1 MINTQITRSSFFQN
15 ICIILIWITA
25 LYSAI
30 IQYMLFQVPYGMVI
44 FGIAI
49 LATFILANNTH
60 KFNCIEMLT
69 EESIYMGIFMIY
81 MLLSGLLFSP
91 NREDHISQWI
101 TCIEYLFIQIVI
113 SSIIKNTKTY
123 KFHYL
128 LFVEALIIS
137 IIIIVKP
144 ANYGGRYSISSK
156 INPNEIGIALSAGIW
171 AILHINQR
179 KKYSYFII
187 AISVILFGYSIILTS
202 SRKAL
207 IATGLMIILW
217 LLFCFLP
224 DLKNKSIY
232 RSVIA
237 FIFMIVLIVIIGRE
251 FVNTYSESAIAGRM
265 DKLLYESTEGKRSNM
280 YRIGYELIMTNPLF
294 GLGFQGFS
302 YFYGTYSHAT
312 IIEIPVSGGVV
323 GTILYFIAYFVSI
336 RKAVR
341 ILKITKGKEE
351 YYSFHTRIKLVLVL
365 WAVMLFYT
373 TCIIHPYQL
382 ESYIMFGII
391 LGDIACIEK
400 GIHSSKNIQKM
411 KNKGSKYIK
420 NA

>member
-137 IIIIVKP
+137 IIIM
-144 ANYGGRYSISSK
+144 
-156 INPNEIGIALSAGIW
+156 AGIQFHQKSTRMRLELHCLQVYGLFF
-171 AILHINQR
+171 ILI
-179 KKYSYFII
+179 
-187 AISVILFGYSIILTS
+187 
-202 SRKAL
+202 
-207 IATGLMIILW
+207 
-217 LLFCFLP
+217 
-224 DLKNKSIY
+224 
-232 RSVIA
+232 
-237 FIFMIVLIVIIGRE
+237 RE
-251 FVNTYSESAIAGRM
+251 
-265 DKLLYESTEGKRSNM
+265 
-280 YRIGYELIMTNPLF
+280 
-294 GLGFQGFS
+294 
-302 YFYGTYSHAT
+302 
-312 IIEIPVSGGVV
+312 
-323 GTILYFIAYFVSI
+323 
-336 RKAVR
+336 
-341 ILKITKGKEE
+341 
-351 YYSFHTRIKLVLVL
+351 
-365 WAVMLFYT
+365 
-373 TCIIHPYQL
+373 
-382 ESYIMFGII
+382 
-391 LGDIACIEK
+391 
-400 GIHSSKNIQKM
+400 KNIRI
-411 KNKGSKYIK
+411 S
-420 NA
+420 